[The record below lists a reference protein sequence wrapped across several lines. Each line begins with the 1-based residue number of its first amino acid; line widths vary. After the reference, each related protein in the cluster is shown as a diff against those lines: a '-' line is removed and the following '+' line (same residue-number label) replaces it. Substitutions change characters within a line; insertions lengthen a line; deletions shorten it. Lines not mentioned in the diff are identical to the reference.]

1 MTRYD
6 DDMSEMEQLVTEVL
20 LRERGSSPDVDSE
33 WQRVAARLNP
43 QEVGHRHRILWAA
56 VAAAAAI
63 VVVVLLLW
71 NGLFAADKGVIYA
84 ARPSS
89 ESIAVVGDDG
99 TEVSVAEQKQSL
111 RASHGAVKMLTITVP
126 EGKDTKIVLAD
137 GSEVWLNAGSSL
149 SYPTRF
155 SGNCRRVH
163 LKGEAYFKVR
173 HDARHPFIV
182 DASGW
187 QTKVLGT
194 QFNVRSYSAADTHVT
209 LVEGKVSVNAA
220 SSRAVLSPGEDA
232 SVVSGRLQVK
242 DVNVDDMVCWR
253 DGIQLFDD
261 ASLRDILVQMGSWYN
276 MNIVCRNEKDINARY
291 HFMYD
296 RKESVEKTVE
306 MLRELSKVKLK
317 IEKNTIFVD

>member
-20 LRERGSSPDVDSE
+20 LRERGLSPDVDSE
-33 WQRVAARLNP
+33 WQRVAAKLEP
-43 QEVGHRHRILWAA
+43 HEVRHRHRFLWPMVAA
-56 VAAAAAI
+56 VAAIA
-63 VVVVLLLW
+63 VVALLLW
-71 NGLFAADKGVIYA
+71 NGLFAADKNVIYA

-89 ESIAVVGDDG
+89 EAIVVAGEDG
-99 TEVSVAEQKQSL
+99 TEVSMAEQKQSL

-155 SGNCRRVH
+155 TGTCRRVN

-173 HDARHPFIV
+173 HDAHRPFIV

-194 QFNVRSYSAADTHVT
+194 QFNMRSYSAADTHVT
-209 LVEGKVSVNAA
+209 LVEGKVSVNTF
-220 SSRAVLSPGEDA
+220 SSHAVLSPGEDA

-242 DVNVDDMVCWR
+242 DVNVDDMICWR
-253 DGIQLFDD
+253 DGIQLFDN
-261 ASLRDILVQMGSWYN
+261 ASLRDILIQMGSWYN
-276 MNIVCRNEKDINARY
+276 MNVVCRNEKGINAHY

-296 RKESVEKTVE
+296 RKESVEKSVE

>member
-20 LRERGSSPDVDSE
+20 LREKGSSPDVDSE
-33 WQRVAARLNP
+33 WQRVAAKLEP
-43 QEVGHRHRILWAA
+43 QEADHRHRFLWATVAA
-56 VAAAAAI
+56 VAAMA
-63 VVVVLLLW
+63 VVALLLW
-71 NGLFAADKGVIYA
+71 NGLFAADNDVIYA

-89 ESIAVVGDDG
+89 EAIVVAGEDG
-99 TEVSVAEQKQSL
+99 TEVSTAEQKQSL

-155 SGNCRRVH
+155 SGSCRRVH
-163 LKGEAYFKVR
+163 LKGEAYFKVS
-173 HDARHPFIV
+173 HDARHPFV
-182 DASGW
+182 VEASGW

-253 DGIQLFDD
+253 DGIQLFDN
-261 ASLRDILVQMGSWYN
+261 ASLRDILIQMGSWYN
-276 MNIVCRNEKDINARY
+276 MNVVCRNEKDINARY

-296 RKESVEKTVE
+296 RKESVEKSVE

-317 IEKNTIFVD
+317 IEKNTIFVE

>member
-20 LRERGSSPDVDSE
+20 LREKGSSPDVDSE
-33 WQRVAARLNP
+33 WQRVAAKLEP
-43 QEVGHRHRILWAA
+43 QEARHGHRFLWAT

-63 VVVVLLLW
+63 AVVAFLLW
-71 NGLFAADKGVIYA
+71 KGMFVADKGVIYA

-89 ESIAVVGDDG
+89 EAIVVVGEDG
-99 TEVSVAEQKQSL
+99 TEVSAAEQKQSL
-111 RASHGAVKMLTITVP
+111 RASRGAVKMLTITVP

-155 SGNCRRVH
+155 TGTCRRVN
-163 LKGEAYFKVR
+163 LKGEAYFKVS
-173 HDARHPFIV
+173 HDPRHPFIV

-187 QTKVLGT
+187 ETKVLGT

-209 LVEGKVSVNAA
+209 LVEGKVSVNT
-220 SSRAVLSPGEDA
+220 SSAHAVLSPGEDA
-232 SVVSGRLQVK
+232 SAVTGKLQVK
-242 DVNVDDMVCWR
+242 DVNVDDMICWR
-253 DGIQLFDD
+253 DGLQLFDN
-261 ASLRDILVQMGSWYN
+261 ASLRDILIQMGSWYN
-276 MNIVCRNEKDINARY
+276 MNVVCRNEKDINARY

-296 RKESVEKTVE
+296 RKESVEKAVE